1 MKNYSFTKDC
11 FDSII
16 IKIDYIFRELGM
28 SQKKNPSDKK
38 SMKVLTKLV
47 LIVGASILVSCISVA
62 AASLFIFDKEIM
74 DDTMSQ
80 LDYTAYGVE
89 YILKDLQESLEGD
102 VKMLSEQEEMY
113 DLVAEKNL
121 DDIRE
126 YSNRISE
133 ELELD
138 LLVIMD
144 NFGNVIG
151 GANDQIA
158 PGTSLTS
165 LLAVR
170 EALQKKD
177 N

>member
-1 MKNYSFTKDC
+1 MKNYPFTKDC

-102 VKMLSEQEEMY
+102 VKMLSEQ
-113 DLVAEKNL
+113 
-121 DDIRE
+121 
-126 YSNRISE
+126 
-133 ELELD
+133 
-138 LLVIMD
+138 
-144 NFGNVIG
+144 
-151 GANDQIA
+151 
-158 PGTSLTS
+158 
-165 LLAVR
+165 
-170 EALQKKD
+170 
-177 N
+177 